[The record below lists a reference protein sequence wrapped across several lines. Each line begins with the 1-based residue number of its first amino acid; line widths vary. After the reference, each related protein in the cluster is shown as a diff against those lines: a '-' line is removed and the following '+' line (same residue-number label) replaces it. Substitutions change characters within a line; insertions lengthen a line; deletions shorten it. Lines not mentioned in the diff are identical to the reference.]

1 MEQIPDHGPYEE
13 RIGDVLTFKY
23 LTANERIE
31 FLKESELLR
40 CEAGEKMIGQ
50 GDINRCIYALV
61 EGEMSIFAKKPGAN
75 DVVLSTVRE
84 GEVVGESAI
93 FMTVKATASVVC
105 TEPSVVLK
113 IHRKSV
119 IDYFRRHPHA
129 GNKIL
134 MLIVYSLLDKLRTAN
149 IELANEKQTVIN
161 LDDIDQYVQETIMA
175 V

>member
-1 MEQIPDHGPYEE
+1 MEQIQDHGPYEE
-13 RIGDVLTFKY
+13 KIGNALTFKY
-23 LTANERIE
+23 LTASERSE
-31 FLKESELLR
+31 FLKGSELLR
-40 CEAGEKMIGQ
+40 CEAGEKIIGQ
-50 GDINRCIYALV
+50 GDINRHIFALV
-61 EGEMSIFAKKPGAN
+61 EGEMSITAKESESN
-75 DVVLSTVRE
+75 DVVLCSVKE

-105 TEPSVVLK
+105 TKPSVVMK

-134 MLIVYSLLDKLRTAN
+134 MLIIYSLLDKLRTAN
-149 IELANEKQTVIN
+149 IELANEKQSVIN
-161 LDDIDQYVQETIMA
+161 LDDIDQYVQDTIMA